1 MKSNEKHMRVAHVA
15 HVVWSVLLKVSQ
27 AIFNQSESK
36 QNSFRKEMMEIVTW

>member
-15 HVVWSVLLKVSQ
+15 HVACSVLLKVSQ

-36 QNSFRKEMMEIVTW
+36 QNSFRKEMMEIVT